1 MTNSVKPDRVFFMHE
16 EPQNPFQALLQDK
29 GAQSLYQI
37 YHSHGGE
44 LRFVGGCVRDILAGR
59 AIGDLDLAT
68 TALPQESLQ
77 WLGSAGITVKPTG
90 LKHGTITAI
99 IDKKPY
105 EITTLRQDIATDGR
119 WAEVAFGTSWE
130 EDAKRRDF
138 TMNGLSYGFDGKL
151 YDYVGGQEDIKTGHV
166 RFIGDAATRCRED
179 YLRILRLFRFWGR
192 FGTEPLDK
200 DTLVAV
206 QENAAGL
213 ADLSRQR
220 IWMELKKI
228 LSLPRV
234 LDAIIAMQTAHII
247 PHVFDETVFHT
258 RYLKAVLECEENLA
272 PLQEQDCTSI
282 VTCPSL
288 RHLAIL
294 HTEKRGEGWAIN
306 WQDLSERFLLSG
318 RETDHIATIDQFGKQ
333 ADYWLERPH
342 AMLYQFE
349 KAALYDALLLC
360 YATGL
365 LDQDTLAGHLKVLY
379 AYQGERHLPVTAQD
393 LMDLGIAAGPQ
404 LGNALQHI
412 RQFWLDHNCKPDK
425 AECLHIIQV

>member
-1 MTNSVKPDRVFFMHE
+1 MHE
-16 EPQNPFQALLQDK
+16 KPQNPFQELLQDK
-29 GAQSLYQI
+29 GAQTLYQI
-37 YHSHGGE
+37 YQSHGRT

-59 AIGDLDLAT
+59 SVGDLDMAT
-68 TALPQESLQ
+68 DALPQEGLQ

-90 LKHGTITAI
+90 IKHGTITAI

-105 EITTLRQDIATDGR
+105 EITTLRQDIRTDGR
-119 WAEVAFGTSWE
+119 WAEVQFGTSWE

-138 TMNGLSYGFDGKL
+138 TMNGLSYGFDGRL
-151 YDYVGGQEDIKTGHV
+151 YDYVGGQEDIKTGCV

-179 YLRILRLFRFWGR
+179 YLRILRLFRFWAR
-192 FGTEPLDK
+192 FGTENLDK
-200 DTLVAV
+200 DTLSAA
-206 QENAAGL
+206 QENADGL
-213 ADLSRQR
+213 HGLSRQR
-220 IWMELKKI
+220 VWMELKKI

-234 LDAIIAMQTAHII
+234 WDVITTMQTARII
-247 PHVFDETVFHT
+247 PHIFDETMFHT
-258 RYLKAVLECEENLA
+258 RYLKSILECEEELC
-272 PLQEQDCTSI
+272 PLQNKDYTSI

-288 RHLAIL
+288 RHLAVL

-333 ADYWLERPH
+333 ADYWLARPY

-349 KAALYDALLLC
+349 KAPLYDALLLC

-365 LDQDTLAGHLKVLY
+365 IAQDVLVEHLKALY

-393 LMDLGIAAGPQ
+393 LMDRGVVAGPQ
-404 LGNALQHI
+404 LGGALQQI
-412 RQFWLDHNCKPDK
+412 RQFWLDHNCQPDK
-425 AECLHIIQV
+425 AECLHILES